1 MIGTVRIWTVTYL
14 EDDVRDG
21 SLPHEVYENAQVEV
35 WEPDDFEETIRVIE
49 RHGLTF
55 SATGTDWAANPD
67 GAYISGYA
75 TGENKELTAHLEGFT
90 PAYMRAIVAYI
101 G

>member
-1 MIGTVRIWTVTYL
+1 MIGIVKVITVSYL
-14 EDDVRDG
+14 ESEVFEG
-21 SLPHEVYENAQVEV
+21 SIPFESYENARVELFEV
-35 WEPDDFEETIRVIE
+35 DDIEEAVAVFT

-67 GAYISGYA
+67 GSYCSDYREGRQNA
-75 TGENKELTAHLEGFT
+75 ETAHLEGFT
-90 PAYMRAIVAYI
+90 EEQVRIIIAAV